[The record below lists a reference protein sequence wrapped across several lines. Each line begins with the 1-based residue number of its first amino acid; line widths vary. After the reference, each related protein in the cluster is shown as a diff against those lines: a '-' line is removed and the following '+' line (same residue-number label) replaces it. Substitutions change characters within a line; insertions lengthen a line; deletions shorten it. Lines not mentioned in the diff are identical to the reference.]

1 MLCIRGEGGWWLKTI
16 LTLSYTL
23 YSGGGWMVVDNN
35 TNTVIYY
42 VFGGRVDGG

>member
-1 MLCIRGEGGWWLKTI
+1 MVVENNTNTHILCIRGR
-16 LTLSYTL
+16 
-23 YSGGGWMVVDNN
+23 VDENN

>member
-1 MLCIRGEGGWWLKTI
+1 MVVDNNTNTVI
-16 LTLSYTL
+16 Y
-23 YSGGGWMVVDNN
+23 YVFGGGWMVVDNN